1 MGKYFGTDGVRG
13 VAGADLT
20 CELAMKIGRGA
31 AAVLTGSTGHRPRIL
46 IGKDTRQSG
55 DMLEAAL
62 TAGLC
67 SVGADVES
75 LGVVPTPAVAYLV
88 RKYNADA
95 GVVISAS
102 HNPME
107 FNGIKIFA
115 GTGYKLP
122 DEVENEIEA
131 YIDNQ
136 CAGLKLA
143 TGDDVGRVTYRTD
156 GIKDYTD
163 YLYESINGDLSGLNI
178 CIDCANGASAVVAQK
193 LFPRLGA
200 KCTFLGISPDG
211 ENINKGVGSTHL
223 DNLEKA
229 VVAGGFDC
237 GIAFD
242 GDADRCLACDEKGR
256 EMDGDK
262 IIALLAMTMKEK
274 DRLDG
279 DTAVVTVMSNLGF
292 IKYMES
298 QGIHTEKT
306 AVGDRYVLEMLQEKG
321 WRIGAENSGHVILLD
336 KTTTG
341 DGIVASLQVVAAMV
355 RNHMSLHDLCSGMKM
370 FPQLLVNVRFTE
382 GSGNPL
388 ENEHVKA
395 VTAEVEAALGKRG
408 RVLLRKSG
416 TEPLIRVMVEA
427 PTDEICGKYVAQ
439 VVEMIEKKGLAE

>member
-20 CELAMKIGRGA
+20 CEMAMLIGRGA
-31 AAVLTGSTGHRPRIL
+31 AAVLTSSTGHKPRIL

-143 TGDDVGRVTYRTD
+143 TGDDVGRVTYRAD
-156 GIKDYTD
+156 GIKDYAD
-163 YLYESINGDLSGLNI
+163 HLY
-178 CIDCANGASAVVAQK
+178 
-193 LFPRLGA
+193 
-200 KCTFLGISPDG
+200 
-211 ENINKGVGSTHL
+211 
-223 DNLEKA
+223 
-229 VVAGGFDC
+229 
-237 GIAFD
+237 
-242 GDADRCLACDEKGR
+242 
-256 EMDGDK
+256 
-262 IIALLAMTMKEK
+262 
-274 DRLDG
+274 
-279 DTAVVTVMSNLGF
+279 
-292 IKYMES
+292 
-298 QGIHTEKT
+298 
-306 AVGDRYVLEMLQEKG
+306 
-321 WRIGAENSGHVILLD
+321 
-336 KTTTG
+336 
-341 DGIVASLQVVAAMV
+341 
-355 RNHMSLHDLCSGMKM
+355 
-370 FPQLLVNVRFTE
+370 
-382 GSGNPL
+382 
-388 ENEHVKA
+388 
-395 VTAEVEAALGKRG
+395 
-408 RVLLRKSG
+408 
-416 TEPLIRVMVEA
+416 
-427 PTDEICGKYVAQ
+427 
-439 VVEMIEKKGLAE
+439 

>member
-75 LGVVPTPAVAYLV
+75 LGVLPTPAVAYLV
-88 RKYNADA
+88 GKYNADA
-95 GVVISAS
+95 GIVISAS

-122 DEVENEIEA
+122 DEVENQIEA
-131 YIDNQ
+131 YIDND
-136 CAGLKLA
+136 CAGIELK
-143 TGDDVGRVTYRTD
+143 TGAEVGRVYRRDD
-156 GIKDYTD
+156 GLQDYVD
-163 YLYESINGDLSGLNI
+163 HLYESIHGDLTGLNV
-178 CIDCANGASAVVAQK
+178 CIDCANGASAAVAQK

-200 KCTFLGISPDG
+200 KCTFIGIAPDG

-223 DNLEKA
+223 ENLEKA
-229 VVAGGFDC
+229 VVEGGFDC

-242 GDADRCLACDEKGR
+242 GDADRCLGCDEKGQ

-262 IIALLAMTMKEK
+262 IIALLAMTMILSVLTMKSIRFRALLCGRPSVVIRRGEI
-274 DRLDG
+274 DQGEMRRNRL
-279 DTAVVTVMSNLGF
+279 TVDELL
-292 IKYMES
+292 EELRS
-298 QGIHTEKT
+298 QGYTDPQKVEYAILETNGQLSVLPRAAEKPPT
-306 AVGDRYVLEMLQEKG
+306 LGQLGLEAQESGLPLVLISDGRLLERNLRVRG
-321 WRIGAENSGHVILLD
+321 YDGHWLD
-336 KTTTG
+336 K
-341 DGIVASLQVVAAMV
+341 
-355 RNHMSLHDLCSGMKM
+355 
-370 FPQLLVNVRFTE
+370 QLEQRGLKRWEEVFLMTVDEQGQIYLAPRERE
-382 GSGNPL
+382 GR
-388 ENEHVKA
+388 
-395 VTAEVEAALGKRG
+395 RG
-408 RVLLRKSG
+408 
-416 TEPLIRVMVEA
+416 A
-427 PTDEICGKYVAQ
+427 
-439 VVEMIEKKGLAE
+439 

>member
-13 VAGADLT
+13 VAGVDLT

-31 AAVLTGSTGHRPRIL
+31 AAVLTEKTGRRPRIL

-75 LGVVPTPAVAYLV
+75 LGVLPTPAVAYLV
-88 RKYNADA
+88 RKYKADA

-122 DEVENEIEA
+122 DEVEEQIEA
-131 YIDNQ
+131 HIDND
-136 CAGLKLA
+136 CKDIPLAVGEEIGTVSLRSDGL
-143 TGDDVGRVTYRTD
+143 R
-156 GIKDYTD
+156 DYVD
-163 YLYESINGDLSGLNI
+163 HLYEAIGGDLSGLNL
-178 CIDCANGASAVVAQK
+178 CIDCANGAAAAVAQK

-200 KCTFLGISPDG
+200 KCTFIGVSPDG
-211 ENINKGVGSTHL
+211 KNINKEVGSTHL
-223 DNLEKA
+223 ENLEKA
-229 VVAGGFDC
+229 VVDGGYDC

-256 EMDGDK
+256 EIDGDK
-262 IIALLAMTMKEK
+262 IIALLALMMKEK
-274 DRLDG
+274 GRLDG

-292 IKYMES
+292 IKYMEA

-306 AVGDRYVLEMLQEKG
+306 AVGDRYVLENMREHGYAVGGEQ
-321 WRIGAENSGHVILLD
+321 SGHVILLHHA
-336 KTTTG
+336 TTG
-341 DGIVASLQVVAAMV
+341 DG
-355 RNHMSLHDLCSGMKM
+355 
-370 FPQLLVNVRFTE
+370 
-382 GSGNPL
+382 
-388 ENEHVKA
+388 
-395 VTAEVEAALGKRG
+395 
-408 RVLLRKSG
+408 
-416 TEPLIRVMVEA
+416 
-427 PTDEICGKYVAQ
+427 
-439 VVEMIEKKGLAE
+439 